1 MVFRSILTNDPIA
14 DMQLLILFASQLLK
28 INIIVKRHN
37 NLIKQKK
44 HIISSVTN
52 TVFRVNL

>member
-44 HIISSVTN
+44 N
-52 TVFRVNL
+52 TSLVR